1 MANGACAPS
10 ATGEL
15 VFDNVK
21 VPKENI
27 FPNVKGLKGPL
38 GCLTSARYGIAWG
51 ALGALWIAMILHCDI
66 AKNVCSLAGR

>member
-1 MANGACAPS
+1 MANGACGHR

-38 GCLTSARYGIAWG
+38 GCLTKARYGIAWG
-51 ALGALWIAMILHCDI
+51 SFGCCYGLL
-66 AKNVCSLAGR
+66 